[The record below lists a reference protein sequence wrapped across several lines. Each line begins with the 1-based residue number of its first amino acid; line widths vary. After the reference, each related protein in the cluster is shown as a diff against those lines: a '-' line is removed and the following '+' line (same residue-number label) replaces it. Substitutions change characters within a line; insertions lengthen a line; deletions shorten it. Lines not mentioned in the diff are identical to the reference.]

1 MFGISDNGI
10 LLSGFDGTIFRPDIG
25 SIGVLAITDFAADKI
40 DLVIFFQ
47 GKIVLNILVDGVNE
61 AFGSCFI
68 IRGHMG
74 VGITFALHPEHGMGS
89 RGETSFL
96 KLMQRLIQIG
106 SEIVE
111 QLTAIRIP
119 LREQIGAARSVFEN
133 IKASLQRSA

>member
-10 LLSGFDGTIFRPDIG
+10 LLSGFDGTIFRLDIS
-25 SIGVLAITDFAADKI
+25 SIGVLAIADFAVDKT

-47 GKIVLNILVDGVNE
+47 GEIVLNILVDGVNE
-61 AFGSCFI
+61 AFGSGFI
-68 IRGHMG
+68 IRSHMG
-74 VGITFALHPEHGMGS
+74 VGIFALHPEHGMGS

-119 LREQIGAARSVFEN
+119 LREQIGTARSVFEN

>member
-1 MFGISDNGI
+1 
-10 LLSGFDGTIFRPDIG
+10 
-25 SIGVLAITDFAADKI
+25 
-40 DLVIFFQ
+40 
-47 GKIVLNILVDGVNE
+47 
-61 AFGSCFI
+61 
-68 IRGHMG
+68 MG
-74 VGITFALHPEHGMGS
+74 VGITFALHPEHGTGS

-133 IKASLQRSA
+133 IKVSLQRSA